1 MTAPAPIFFPNV
13 VQTLVQHL
21 QSDWCMAQLES
32 EPGVDGTVPVP
43 CVVESEVP
51 NPRPPRLVTLF
62 TIPNAGAQSP
72 VLSTRRIVSQIY
84 EGSEWVT
91 GNLAEK
97 VRGLI
102 VDSKFR
108 QLGIKHVK
116 VIGEPAKF
124 PTPGEP
130 WRWQFTADVTIRAL
144 AGPWS

>member
-32 EPGVDGTVPVP
+32 VPGVDGTVPVP

-72 VLSTRRIVSQIY
+72 VLSTRRIVS
-84 EGSEWVT
+84 SEV
-91 GNLAEK
+91 GDRAPVPGESA
-97 VRGLI
+97 I
-102 VDSKFR
+102 
-108 QLGIKHVK
+108 
-116 VIGEPAKF
+116 EPARTPVACQEHVAVETPRIGASDEEHF
-124 PTPGEP
+124 PT
-130 WRWQFTADVTIRAL
+130 L
-144 AGPWS
+144 